1 MITKNINGQLVD
13 FYEDDDFNEDD
24 TDYAYND
31 IEVISNKDYNKKEM
45 YSREQIDKFAANMKD
60 FLNDI
65 INQGMHDDDG
75 VID

>member
-13 FYEDDDFNEDD
+13 FYEDGDFNDD
-24 TDYAYND
+24 GTDYAYND
-31 IEVISNKDYNKKEM
+31 IEVISNKAYNKKEM
-45 YSREQIDKFAANMKD
+45 NSKEQLDKFAANMKD

-65 INQGMHDDDG
+65 INQGMSDDDV